1 MVARTGRQPLG
12 KVFDEAHVEVCGCL
26 LQVAVWLGE
35 HWEVGEG
42 AVSVDFDAGAGG
54 ESVLVASNDCLTI
67 SQADSPVELHDG
79 HASQSSRCC
88 CFGIRG
94 LAQLWMRSIVGQ
106 CYYAVDA
113 AVKVLHLL
121 RWNSVCLR
129 ILHKAVHADHE
140 LGGCEDHLLRLN
152 VQWPDLGSMVSG
164 LPIPY

>member
-1 MVARTGRQPLG
+1 
-12 KVFDEAHVEVCGCL
+12 
-26 LQVAVWLGE
+26 
-35 HWEVGEG
+35 
-42 AVSVDFDAGAGG
+42 
-54 ESVLVASNDCLTI
+54 VLVASNDCLTI
-67 SQADSPVELHDG
+67 SQADSPIELHDG

-94 LAQLWMRSIVGQ
+94 LTQLWMCSVVGQ

-140 LGGCEDHLLRLN
+140 LGGCEDHLLRLK
-152 VQWPDLGSMVSG
+152 VWLVDCRFHTKSDTHSRIVGHLRIARGKPRVVGRQSRWLQSVSVLAWKQSLLG
-164 LPIPY
+164 